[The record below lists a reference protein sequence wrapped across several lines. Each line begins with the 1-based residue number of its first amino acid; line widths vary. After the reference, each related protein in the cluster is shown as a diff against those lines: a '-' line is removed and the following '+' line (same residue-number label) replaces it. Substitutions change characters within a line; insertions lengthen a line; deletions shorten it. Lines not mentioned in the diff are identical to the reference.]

1 MAISLSHHD
10 SVNFPRRDGHDDFL
24 PEAFPAIY
32 IDYIGVQRSCQRE
45 KIGSTLLIHALRI
58 GYEVNKV
65 VPLYA
70 VALRSLNDDTTRL
83 YAKYGFVKLPNSGNP
98 PLMVLPIWS
107 VIDLFSPRSN

>member
-1 MAISLSHHD
+1 MIPLI
-10 SVNFPRRDGHDDFL
+10 FLDGTGMMIFFLRHFL
-24 PEAFPAIY
+24 PFILIILESNGAA
-32 IDYIGVQRSCQRE
+32 SAK

-107 VIDLFSPRSN
+107 VIDLFAPRSN